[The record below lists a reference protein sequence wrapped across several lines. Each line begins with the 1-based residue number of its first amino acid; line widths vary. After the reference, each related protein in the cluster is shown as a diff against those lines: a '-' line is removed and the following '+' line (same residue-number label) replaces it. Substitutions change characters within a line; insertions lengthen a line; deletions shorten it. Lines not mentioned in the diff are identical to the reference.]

1 MNPFRTAQT
10 EVREPNDNM
19 GDSSEADESDHDSI
33 NDEYE
38 SDAIDSE
45 GEDDSNDVILAFIAA
60 DEEDSDERPV
70 TTRSGRAI
78 TRRSEIDYSFFWD
91 DMRFVKKTAFDTF
104 VKNYLLHSKHISKIA
119 IMLSGM

>member
-1 MNPFRTAQT
+1 MTTWVIAVKQMKVT
-10 EVREPNDNM
+10 MIVY
-19 GDSSEADESDHDSI
+19 I

-70 TTRSGRAI
+70 TTRLGRAI
-78 TRRSEIDYSFFWD
+78 TRRSEIDFSFF
-91 DMRFVKKTAFDTF
+91 
-104 VKNYLLHSKHISKIA
+104 
-119 IMLSGM
+119 

>member
-1 MNPFRTAQT
+1 
-10 EVREPNDNM
+10 M

-78 TRRSEIDYSFFWD
+78 TRRSKI
-91 DMRFVKKTAFDTF
+91 VKKTAFDTF
-104 VKNYLLHSKHISKIA
+104 VKIYLLHSKHISKIA

>member
-1 MNPFRTAQT
+1 MKHSRTAQT

-38 SDAIDSE
+38 SDVIDSE
-45 GEDDSNDVILAFIAA
+45 GEDDSNVILAFIAA

-78 TRRSEIDYSFFWD
+78 TRRSEIDFSFF
-91 DMRFVKKTAFDTF
+91 
-104 VKNYLLHSKHISKIA
+104 
-119 IMLSGM
+119 

>member
-1 MNPFRTAQT
+1 MTTWVIAVKQMKVT
-10 EVREPNDNM
+10 MIVY
-19 GDSSEADESDHDSI
+19 I

-78 TRRSEIDYSFFWD
+78 TRRSEIDFSFF
-91 DMRFVKKTAFDTF
+91 
-104 VKNYLLHSKHISKIA
+104 
-119 IMLSGM
+119 